1 MTRLLVNSHY
11 TSAKLS
17 PQLTAVETRE
27 SDATLLNQLEKLS
40 ALLEV
45 PDSRQAEREVEI
57 AVYMKP

>member
-1 MTRLLVNSHY
+1 
-11 TSAKLS
+11 
-17 PQLTAVETRE
+17 VETRE